1 MQSLDD
7 DDDER
12 NQVLG
17 EVLADELK
25 AIHEYVKDIPI
36 IKQELHQVKATA
48 NEVNDRLSIIENVV
62 KDHESDIRSLK
73 RKTA

>member
-1 MQSLDD
+1 MRMQSLH
-7 DDDER
+7 DDER

-17 EVLADELK
+17 GVLADELK

-36 IKQELHQVKATA
+36 IMRELHQVKSIT
-48 NEVNDRLSIIENVV
+48 NEVNDRLSIIETVV

-73 RKTA
+73 RKAA